1 MTLYKLTFITAFLF
15 LAYFS
20 FPLFSAHAA
29 YGDCR
34 DGGALAC
41 TNECVSLPNQPDR
54 EVCTPK
60 VCAPQSSGPYDTR
73 YTCVSVRTAN
83 GDIDL
88 EAVTNTNFSLRLP
101 REGALGEFVNR
112 VTNFTLPFSFVILFV
127 YLVWGSFRYLM
138 AGGDP
143 KAIAGAKAHLTW
155 AIIGTIVVFLSF
167 GLFRIL
173 SSLLG
178 NVY

>member
-1 MTLYKLTFITAFLF
+1 MTLHKLTFITAFLF

-34 DGGALAC
+34 DGGDLAC

-54 EVCTPK
+54 VVCTPT
-60 VCAPQSSGPYDTR
+60 VCAPRPGRDDTE
-73 YTCVSVRTAN
+73 YACVSVRTAD
-83 GDIDL
+83 GGIDL
-88 EAVTNTNFSLRLP
+88 GAVTDTNFSLRLP
-101 REGALGEFVNR
+101 REGALGAFVTN
-112 VTNFTLPFSFVILFV
+112 VTNFALPLSFVILFV